1 MYGAEAGN
9 LALKALSLD
18 GVYVGGGIAPKLI
31 MKLQDGTFMKAF
43 LNKGRYKKLLS
54 AIPVKVIM
62 NQQTAL
68 LGAASVAGALSRAPI
83 P

>member
-1 MYGAEAGN
+1 
-9 LALKALSLD
+9 
-18 GVYVGGGIAPKLI
+18 VGGGIAPKLLT
-31 MKLQDGTFMKAF
+31 KLKDGTFMKGF

-54 AIPVKVIM
+54 NMPVKVIM

-68 LGAASVAGALSRAPI
+68 LGAASVAATLSLAPT

>member
-1 MYGAEAGN
+1 
-9 LALKALSLD
+9 
-18 GVYVGGGIAPKLI
+18 
-31 MKLQDGTFMKAF
+31 MKLQEVTFMKAF
-43 LNKGRYKKLLS
+43 LNKGRLNLLS

-68 LGAASVAGALSRAPI
+68 LGAASVAGALSHAPI